1 MKETKCLEKYSDYFD
16 DYNNH
21 KNMDDFNTT
30 LTGPTDYKHL
40 YENFLNN
47 KKTKISSFYS
57 SEEII
62 QKDIKNLDHTINL
75 VYEKLIESNNKK
87 LLVVGQVQSGKT
99 DFAIGL
105 TSKIITN
112 SFQSDQINI
121 VINLTSNSTNII
133 SQTYKRFNDFFK
145 EIEINSHPNFYQYE
159 DLNFLLRQE
168 RIIENGA
175 LFFLLKNKNHLD
187 KLNDYLIWLSKS
199 NQKFQITILDDEGD
213 NASFN
218 TNENKSENLSTINR
232 QIQDLFNH
240 NFDLI
245 STNFVS
251 VTATP
256 LVHFFVNEENN
267 LKPDFAFIL
276 KPGNSYTGV
285 IEYNEQLNLSQS
297 NVINEIAS
305 NDADKKEKN
314 NSLERAI
321 ICYLTLCCL
330 NQEKIFGNKNIKP
343 RMMINMSV
351 EKENH
356 ENLKYEI
363 DAWIREYQKRPELIE
378 RHLKNYDIW
387 ELLNNKFDTK
397 RKQQLIEAVKNLV
410 KQNKYEIIVLNSD
423 NNEINQIQF
432 DENETSRFQIIIG
445 SMKLSRGLTIKNLI
459 CAYMS
464 IRPSTGSKIDTLLQ
478 RARWFGYHKNYFQYM
493 RIFLTSELINDFAV
507 AAGIMDN
514 LYKTIEEAQEN
525 NLDFKAIERYLP
537 SQELKVDLSATN
549 QRAKTRWETNSTNLK
564 NVFIKNK
571 YKNNSKHND
580 EMDDL
585 FDKFETKWKSKNA
598 WEDQSKYP
606 VVYFK
611 DLNVLIQE
619 WFDSYEHFYQTL
631 NTNKWEFK
639 KFISDNNFDKL
650 PVYIR
655 FINTSVDRNKINY
668 KQRKIIHETVSDHDE
683 KHFGNGSYK
692 YDDLHQKDQIKL
704 DLLPLEIWSKKYQDD
719 EDRPKL
725 ISHKIFRLQLFL
737 PSEIKNINQHI
748 IRAINSD

>member
-30 LTGPTDYKHL
+30 LTSPTDYKHL
-40 YENFLNN
+40 YESFLNN

-57 SEEII
+57 LEEII

-121 VINLTSNSTNII
+121 VINLTSNFKNII
-133 SQTYKRFNDFFK
+133 NQTYKRFNDFFK
-145 EIEINSHPNFYQYE
+145 EIELDSHPNFYQYE

-168 RIIENGA
+168 RIIENDA

-218 TNENKSENLSTINR
+218 TNENRSENLSTINR
-232 QIQDLFNH
+232 QIQDLLNH

-321 ICYLTLCCL
+321 ICYLTLCCW

-351 EKENH
+351 EKDNH

-363 DAWIREYQKRPELIE
+363 DAWLREYQRRPELIE

-387 ELLNNKFDTK
+387 QLLNDNFDQK
-397 RKQQLIEAVKNLV
+397 RKQQLIEAIKNLV
-410 KQNKYEIIVLNSD
+410 TENKYEIIVLNSD

-432 DENETSRFQIIIG
+432 DENETNRFQIIIG

-549 QRAKTRWETNSTNLK
+549 QRAKTRWESSTNLK
-564 NVFIKNK
+564 NVFIRNK
-571 YKNNSKHND
+571 YKNNSKYND

-585 FDKFETKWKSKNA
+585 FDKFEAKWKSKNA

-606 VVYFK
+606 VVYFQ
-611 DLNVLIQE
+611 DLNALIEE
-619 WFDSYEHFYQTL
+619 WFDNYEHFYQTL

-683 KHFGNGSYK
+683 KHFGNGSYQ
-692 YDDLHQKDQIKL
+692 YDDLHQKGQIKL

-748 IRAINSD
+748 IRAIN